1 MKKMKTRNLLPI
13 GSVVL
18 LQGGKKKVMII
29 GIKQLNMENQEEYD
43 YLAVLYPEGF
53 IADMSMFFFNHD
65 AIEDVYHMGYRNQ
78 EHDIFRDQLDE
89 LYEKKEQQ

>member
-1 MKKMKTRNLLPI
+1 MRIKNLLPI

-18 LQGGKKKVMII
+18 LQDGKKKVMII
-29 GIKQLNMENQEEYD
+29 GIKQMNIDTQVEYD

-53 IADMSMFFFNHD
+53 LADQSMFFFNHD

-78 EHDIFRDQLDE
+78 EHDSFRERLEEFYQNRESL
-89 LYEKKEQQ
+89 Q